1 MSKIPQGTM
10 FSQMVEQSFKEAD
23 LDGSG
28 VIERNEL
35 IQIIHKLHIKLGV
48 TEPPKDDEI
57 QQFLNNYDTNSDGVI
72 SKEEYVK
79 LVQDLIQFEGF

>member
-1 MSKIPQGTM
+1 MH
-10 FSQMVEQSFKEAD
+10 
-23 LDGSG
+23 
-28 VIERNEL
+28 IE
-35 IQIIHKLHIKLGV
+35 LGV